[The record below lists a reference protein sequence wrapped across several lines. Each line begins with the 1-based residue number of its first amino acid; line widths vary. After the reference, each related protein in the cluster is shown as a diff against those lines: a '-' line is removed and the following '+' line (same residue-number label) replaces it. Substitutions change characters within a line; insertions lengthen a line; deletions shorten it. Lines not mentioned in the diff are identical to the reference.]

1 MKKTYITPHVEVQKI
16 SATQMI
22 CNSERMYS
30 TDTSTAGFESA
41 GKERGT
47 RNGGDNF
54 EDLW

>member
-22 CNSERMYS
+22 CESLNFGGSYEGGTVGSKDRGSRNSS
-30 TDTSTAGFESA
+30 D
-41 GKERGT
+41 
-47 RNGGDNF
+47 DNF